1 MPTKDGDNI
10 AFVNIRYMDDSGPT
24 KVLRKKYW
32 NEYDWLH
39 PLRRKGTPHRLPQ
52 QQEKERREH
61 RASNGEWRRGR
72 S

>member
-10 AFVNIRYMDDSGPT
+10 EFVNIRYMDDSGPT

-32 NEYDWLH
+32 NELYTIGCTH
-39 PLRRKGTPHRLPQ
+39 LRRKGTPSRLR
-52 QQEKERREH
+52 RREH